1 MKRSLWIKL
10 VLFILALVIGVVLL
24 YPTLRLLVAT
34 DLDEEERMALEK
46 RALHL
51 GLDLVGG
58 MHLVLEA
65 DTSGR
70 GFTPKE
76 VVSATDNAISIIRDR
91 VDDLGVAEPNIQRMG
106 KNRMQ
111 VQLPGV
117 ADRER
122 ALEVIGKTGLLEFR
136 LLTSPEATMK
146 IFSDIDVHLSGDSLG
161 TARPFSGYLVPAKS
175 DAAVEKGNYRAFK
188 KLVEET
194 RSVLPA
200 DAEILFG
207 PEEEAEGRSIRKV
220 YIVKKK
226 AEITGAD
233 IKDAGAK
240 PYQGNDPN
248 LEGTWM
254 TQMDLQRSGQASFA
268 NVTGNNVGER
278 LAIVFD
284 NLVKSAPV
292 IKERIPPGSAAT
304 ITSSDRAGD
313 EMRDLAIL
321 IRHGALPVPLRI
333 VQERT
338 VSPTLGRDS
347 IRAGVIAILIGLAAV
362 VLFIIIYYT
371 GSGLVAVAALIF
383 NLFWLLAVLAGFR
396 ATLTLPGLAGIA
408 LTIGMAVDA
417 NVLIYERIREELR
430 AGKFPRSAVET
441 GYGKAWRIII
451 DANITTIIAAVVLAV
466 FNSGPVRGFAITL
479 IVGLIINMIT
489 AVYFSRGI
497 FDLYLFRRP
506 DRKLYI

>member
-1 MKRSLWIKL
+1 MKRSLWTKL
-10 VLFILALVIGVVLL
+10 VLFIMSLVIGGILL
-24 YPTLRLLVAT
+24 YPTVKLWTAT
-34 DLDEEERMALEK
+34 DLDEAERMELEK
-46 RALHL
+46 KALHL

-70 GFTPKE
+70 DFSPEE
-76 VVSATDNAISIIRDR
+76 VISATDNAISIIRDR
-91 VDDLGVAEPNIQRMG
+91 VDDLGVAEPNIQRLG
-106 KNRMQ
+106 NNRMQ
-111 VQLPGV
+111 VQLPGI

-136 LLTSPEATMK
+136 LLVGATTTMQ
-146 IFSDIDVHLSGDSLG
+146 IFSDIDAHLSGDSLG
-161 TARPFSGYLVPAKS
+161 SGQPFSGYLVSAGS
-175 DAAVEKGNYRAFK
+175 DAAVQKKDYKELK
-188 KLVEET
+188 KLVAES
-194 RSVLPA
+194 RSVVPL

-207 PEEEAEGRSIRKV
+207 PEEEAEGRTIRKV
-220 YIVKKK
+220 YIVKKNI
-226 AEITGAD
+226 EITGAD
-233 IKDAGAK
+233 IKDASAK

-248 LEGTWM
+248 YQGTWVTIM
-254 TQMDLQRSGQASFA
+254 ELKRSGQTRFA
-268 NVTGNNVGER
+268 EVTGSNVDER

-284 NLVKSAPV
+284 GVVKTAPV
-292 IKERIPPGSAAT
+292 IRERIPPGSPAT
-304 ITSSDRAGD
+304 ITGRDRVGD

-362 VLFIIIYYT
+362 VLFLIIYYT

-383 NLFWLLAVLAGFR
+383 NLFGLFAVLAGFR

-441 GYGKAWRIII
+441 GYSKAWKVII
-451 DANITTIIAAVVLAV
+451 DANITTIIAAVVLAM

-479 IVGLIINMIT
+479 IIGLIINMIT
-489 AVYFSRGI
+489 AVYFAKGL
-497 FDLYLFRRP
+497 FDLYLFKRP

>member
-1 MKRSLWIKL
+1 
-10 VLFILALVIGVVLL
+10 
-24 YPTLRLLVAT
+24 
-34 DLDEEERMALEK
+34 
-46 RALHL
+46 
-51 GLDLVGG
+51 
-58 MHLVLEA
+58 
-65 DTSGR
+65 
-70 GFTPKE
+70 
-76 VVSATDNAISIIRDR
+76 
-91 VDDLGVAEPNIQRMG
+91 
-106 KNRMQ
+106 
-111 VQLPGV
+111 
-117 ADRER
+117 
-122 ALEVIGKTGLLEFR
+122 
-136 LLTSPEATMK
+136 
-146 IFSDIDVHLSGDSLG
+146 
-161 TARPFSGYLVPAKS
+161 
-175 DAAVEKGNYRAFK
+175 
-188 KLVEET
+188 
-194 RSVLPA
+194 
-200 DAEILFG
+200 
-207 PEEEAEGRSIRKV
+207 
-220 YIVKKK
+220 KKK

-233 IKDAGAK
+233 VKDAKAK
-240 PYQGNDPN
+240 LYEGSDPN
-248 LEGTWM
+248 YQRTWM
-254 TQMDLQRSGQASFA
+254 TQMDLQRSGQARFA

-304 ITSSDRAGD
+304 ITSKDKVGN
-313 EMRDLAIL
+313 EMSDLAIL

-362 VLFIIIYYT
+362 VLFMLIYYI

-383 NLFWLLAVLAGFR
+383 NLFGLIAILALIR

-417 NVLIYERIREELR
+417 NVLIYERIRDELR

-441 GYGKAWRIII
+441 GYGKAWKIII

-489 AVYFSRGI
+489 AVYFSRGL